1 MKRLLT
7 LLVSLV
13 VTAFIV
19 LVLHER
25 FMKSIPLRPGTE
37 PIVVME
43 VFGVVALILALSL
56 GHILEAVGILLGD
69 SNERLRV
76 SFLDILKVLFTVGA
90 SGAMY
95 LALLD
100 RFKPQGPS

>member
-1 MKRLLT
+1 MKRLFT
-7 LLVSLV
+7 LLISLV
-13 VTAFIV
+13 ITAFIV
-19 LVLHER
+19 MVLHER

-56 GHILEAVGILLGD
+56 GHILEAAKILHD
-69 SNERLRV
+69 DNNERLRI
-76 SFLDILKVLFTVGA
+76 SFLDILKVLFTIGA

-100 RFKPQGPS
+100 HFKPHGPT